1 MTDIRDRH
9 RKEAATGRRAAL
21 AFAITLAGPLV
32 ALAAMG
38 GLRLGWWPYGVA
50 WTGLTLWVALPLT
63 LIGAVAALYAVL
75 LAIKLPRFAGV
86 AALGAVVASGLTL
99 ALFAKV
105 LLINVSAAGPDVSTD
120 VTDPPGFPAALVAQ
134 GAPRGA
140 PAMDGTCAVE
150 AYPSQAAPGSAGYAM
165 QQAGFEVADLSVGRA
180 VGSRTGPW
188 FGSTWDAAIRIR
200 PGRTDIRVAAREPG
214 QDRGEAC
221 RLALHIAK
229 GLKPGS

>member
-1 MTDIRDRH
+1 M
-9 RKEAATGRRAAL
+9 GRRAAW
-21 AFAITLAGPLV
+21 AFALTLAGPLV
-32 ALAAMG
+32 AAAAMG
-38 GLRLGWWPYGVA
+38 GFRMGWWSYGVA
-50 WTGLTLWVALPLT
+50 WNGLTLMAALPLT
-63 LIGAVAALYAVL
+63 VIGAAAAVYAIM
-75 LAIKLPRFAGV
+75 LAIKLPKLAGA
-86 AALGAVVASGLTL
+86 AALGAALVSGLTL
-99 ALFAKV
+99 ALFIKV
-105 LLINVSAAGPDVSTD
+105 LLIDVSAAGPDVSTD
-120 VTDPPGFPAALVAQ
+120 VTDPPGFPTALVAL
-134 GAPRGA
+134 GAPGGA

-150 AYPSQAAPGSAGYAM
+150 AYPSQSAPGSAGYAL

-200 PGRTDIRVAAREPG
+200 PGRTDIRVAARDPG